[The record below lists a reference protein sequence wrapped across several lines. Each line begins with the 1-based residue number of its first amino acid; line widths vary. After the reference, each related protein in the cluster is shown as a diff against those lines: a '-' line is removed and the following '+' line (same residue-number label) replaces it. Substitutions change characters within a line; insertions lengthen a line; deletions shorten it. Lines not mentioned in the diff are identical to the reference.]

1 MPLPFDSRNGNI
13 FQRLGA
19 WAILV
24 TSGHAYRYDIVK
36 SRGPQKSTGSPEV
49 ERVRQDSH
57 FDRKSITSD
66 NWKGKLLQK
75 HVAWGKI
82 IFSAR
87 IKNILSKLTYSDG
100 SVPIDNHRYNI
111 RWPKMVIW
119 GGDRAKSWG
128 WKYYHSWYVCVLT
141 LSIWWVK
148 CRTFLPNDLEPY
160 SPLLGGACFTS
171 FFSRMRTGY
180 MITMTMTMT
189 CQSNRMNG
197 FH

>member
-1 MPLPFDSRNGNI
+1 MPLPFDSRNENI

-36 SRGPQKSTGSPEV
+36 SRGPQKSTRGPQKSTGSPEV

-66 NWKGKLLQK
+66 NWKGKLVQK

-119 GGDRAKSWG
+119 GGDRAKSFG
-128 WKYYHSWYVCVLT
+128 WKYYHLISDRIDSIIAIDEVSYLFSKWLRT
-141 LSIWWVK
+141 L
-148 CRTFLPNDLEPY
+148 
-160 SPLLGGACFTS
+160 FTS
-171 FFSRMRTGY
+171 PRGSL
-180 MITMTMTMT
+180 
-189 CQSNRMNG
+189 
-197 FH
+197 FHFVFPRACALGTW